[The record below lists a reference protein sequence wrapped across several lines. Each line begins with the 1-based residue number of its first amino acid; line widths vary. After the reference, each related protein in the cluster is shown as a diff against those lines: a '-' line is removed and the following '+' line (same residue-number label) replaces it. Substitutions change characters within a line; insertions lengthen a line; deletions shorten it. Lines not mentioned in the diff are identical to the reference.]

1 MFMKVLLIGSGGREN
16 AIAWKIVNSDS
27 FKSSGSRLFVT
38 LGNPGMKEY
47 SESVDIAPDDFE
59 RLIDFAKEEKIELIV
74 VGPEKP
80 LALGIT
86 DEFEKKGFNVF
97 GPRKNAAE
105 IESSKIFAKK
115 LMQKNNIPT
124 AAFMEFSRE
133 KIDLAAEYLNSCSY
147 PVVFKA
153 DGLASGK
160 GVMIADNVTEG
171 EEILKEFSSGSAF
184 KESGNNFIAE
194 EFLEGEEVSVFAV
207 CDGTDFIVLPYSQ
220 DHKKISDGEK
230 GKNTGGMGAVAPVR
244 KFMTGELNEK
254 IKTKVIIPVLDALK
268 NEGRQYKGCL
278 YCGLMIKDNEP
289 YVIEFNCRFGDPET
303 QAVLPLIESDFLEL
317 LNSAATNDLKNY
329 KLEINDLNACCV
341 VLASQGYPDSFETGR
356 KISGTENVK
365 DNCLL
370 FHSATKNEYINDKE
384 ELFTAGGRVLSVVG
398 ISEKSIEDAVRTAYE
413 NADRISF
420 ENKYFRKDI
429 GFRIVNKN
437 GDSVN

>member
-1 MFMKVLLIGSGGREN
+1 MKVLLIGNGGREN
-16 AIAWKIVNSDS
+16 AIAWKIVNSES
-27 FKSSGSRLFVT
+27 FKKSGGRLFVT
-38 LGNPGMKEY
+38 QGNPGMKEY
-47 SESVDIAPDDFE
+47 SESVDIAPDDIKG
-59 RLIDFAKEEKIELIV
+59 LIEFAEEEKIELIV

-80 LALGIT
+80 LAIGIT

-115 LMQKNNIPT
+115 LMQKYNIPT
-124 AAFMEFSRE
+124 APFTEFSRE
-133 KIDLAAEYLNSCSY
+133 RIDLAGEYLKYCSY

-160 GVMIADNVTEG
+160 GVMIADNITEG
-171 EEILKEFSSGSAF
+171 EEILREFSSGSSF
-184 KESGNNFIAE
+184 KESGSNFIAE

-207 CDGTDFIVLPYSQ
+207 CDGTDFIVLPFSQ

-230 GKNTGGMGAVAPVR
+230 GRNTGGMGAVAPVR
-244 KFMTGELNEK
+244 KFMTDDLYEK
-254 IKTKVIIPVLDALK
+254 IKDKIIIPVLDAMR
-268 NEGRQYKGCL
+268 NEGREYKGCL

-303 QAVLPLIESDFLEL
+303 QAVLPLIGSDFLEL
-317 LNSAATNDLKNY
+317 LISAATNDLKNY
-329 KLEINDLNACCV
+329 RLEINDLNACCV
-341 VLASQGYPDSFETGR
+341 VLASSGYPGKFETG
-356 KISGTENVK
+356 KIISGTENVK
-365 DNCLL
+365 DNCLI
-370 FHSATKNEYINDKE
+370 FHSATKSEYIDDRE
-384 ELFTAGGRVLSVVG
+384 EFFTAGGRVLSVVG